1 MDRLSTA
8 YRLIFPRKTV
18 ENYAIKGNA
27 VGSNLTAF
35 TLCFFVKPNYTA
47 PYGAQCL
54 YSYAT
59 PGVDNAIYVCLTDP
73 KIDLHVGNG

>member
-1 MDRLSTA
+1 MARLSAA
-8 YRLIFPRKTV
+8 YRMIFPSRSV

-27 VGSNLTAF
+27 VGSNLNAF
-35 TLCFFVKPNYTA
+35 TICFFVKPKYTA
-47 PYGAQCL
+47 QEGAQCV

-59 PGVDNAIYVCLTDP
+59 PGVDNAIYVCLTYP